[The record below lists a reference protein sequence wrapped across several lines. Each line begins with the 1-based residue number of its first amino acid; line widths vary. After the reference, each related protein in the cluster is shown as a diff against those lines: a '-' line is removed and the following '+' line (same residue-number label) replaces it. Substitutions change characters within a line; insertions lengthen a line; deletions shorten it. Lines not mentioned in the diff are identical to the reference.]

1 MTRIRTNRWQRA
13 AGALAALALVAGAC
27 GGDDDAADAPADAPA
42 EAPAEEP
49 AEAPAE
55 EPAEE
60 PADEVEVT
68 QDGGILAAVQA
79 RGVLNCGVS
88 GAAVAFSYT
97 DADGSMNGI
106 DADYCR
112 AVAAAV
118 LGDADAVEFT
128 SLTAAERFTAV
139 QTGAVDVLM
148 RNSTWTQ
155 SRDTEVGMDFGPT
168 TYYDGQQLMARA
180 SDDFTGQSSVEE
192 IDGAIVCT
200 NAGTTTETNISELA
214 AELGISITLN
224 TFDDYDQV
232 TDAFIAGTCDVITTD
247 GSGLVGRKAV
257 QEPEDQS
264 WVIFPATPISK
275 EPLGPVYAQNDSQWA
290 DVVNWTV
297 FATLIADENG
307 VTSADADA
315 ALAGDFGAEM
325 QRLMGGEGEKQT
337 FMGLSADAF
346 YNVISQVGNYQEIW
360 DANLTPVGLDRTG
373 SANAL
378 WTDGGLMYPPP
389 AR

>member
-1 MTRIRTNRWQRA
+1 MRLTRTR
-13 AGALAALALVAGAC
+13 ALAVAAAATLVLAAC
-27 GGDDDAADAPADAPA
+27 GGDDSSSSNNEATAETTAPGGSDSTTAPEVVDVAEGGSILDA
-42 EAPAEEP
+42 
-49 AEAPAE
+49 
-55 EPAEE
+55 
-60 PADEVEVT
+60 
-68 QDGGILAAVQA
+68 IIA
-79 RGVLNCGVS
+79 RGTLNCGVS

-97 DADGSMNGI
+97 QADGSMEGI

-118 LGDADAVEFT
+118 LGDANAVEFT

-168 TYYDGQQLMARA
+168 TYYDGQQLMGRA
-180 SDDFTGQSSVEE
+180 SDGFTASSQVDEV
-192 IDGAIVCT
+192 DGAVVCT

-214 AELGISITLN
+214 SQLGITIQLT
-224 TFDDYDQV
+224 TFEDYDQV

-247 GSGLVGRKAV
+247 GSGLVGRKAA
-257 QEPEDQS
+257 QQPEGEE

-275 EPLGPVYAQNDSQWA
+275 EPLGPVYAQNDSKWA
-290 DVVNWTV
+290 DAVNWV
-297 FATLIADENG
+297 VYATLIADENG
-307 VTSADADA
+307 VTSADVDA
-315 ALAGDFGAEM
+315 ALAGDFGPEM
-325 QRLMGGEGEKQT
+325 QRLMGGEGELQT
-337 FMGLSADAF
+337 KMGLSADAF
-346 YNVISQVGNYQEIW
+346 YNVISQVGNYQELW
-360 DANLTPVGLDRTG
+360 DANLTPVGLVRAG

-378 WTDGGLMYPPP
+378 WTDGGLMYAPP

>member
-1 MTRIRTNRWQRA
+1 
-13 AGALAALALVAGAC
+13 
-27 GGDDDAADAPADAPA
+27 
-42 EAPAEEP
+42 
-49 AEAPAE
+49 
-55 EPAEE
+55 
-60 PADEVEVT
+60 
-68 QDGGILAAVQA
+68 
-79 RGVLNCGVS
+79 
-88 GAAVAFSYT
+88 
-97 DADGSMNGI
+97 MNGI

-224 TFDDYDQV
+224 TFEDYDQV

-297 FATLIADENG
+297 YATLIADENG
-307 VTSADADA
+307 VTSADVDA
-315 ALAGDFGAEM
+315 ALEGEFGAEM
-325 QRLMGGEGEKQT
+325 VRLLGGEGEKQT